1 MTPAGKLAAA
11 EARSRFALEVL
22 RRGEEIDLARAAL
35 FVAAEDDAGCD
46 VRATLDALNELGAQA
61 RERVEVDESRA
72 VEALNQYLFE
82 DLGFGGDES
91 NYYDPRNSFL
101 NRVVERRAGI
111 PITLS
116 IVYMEVGRRAG
127 LAVEGVGMP
136 GHFIVRARGPLDDA
150 DLLVDPFAGRVVD
163 EDDCQQRLDMIY
175 AGQLPLSQELLR
187 AMPKRDILVRLLNN
201 LKGIYV
207 EAQMHGRALAVVER
221 LLLLAPHAASERR
234 DRGLLLAQL
243 KRLPEAIADVRAYL
257 ASAANSPDAE
267 EVREQLGKMRQRLAS
282 LN

>member
-1 MTPAGKLAAA
+1 MTPHRKLLAA

-35 FVAAEDDAGCD
+35 LVAAEDDAGCD
-46 VRATLDALNELGAQA
+46 VALSLEVLDELGAQA
-61 RERVEVDESRA
+61 RARVESDDGPA
-72 VEALNQYLFE
+72 VAALNRYLFE
-82 DLGFGGDES
+82 DLGFAGDER

-101 NRVVERRAGI
+101 NRVVERRVGI

-127 LAVEGVGMP
+127 LEVEGVGMP
-136 GHFIVRARGPLDDA
+136 GHFIVRARAAGEPPV
-150 DLLVDPFAGRVVD
+150 LVDAFAGRAVD

-175 AGQLPLSQELLR
+175 AGQMPLSPELLR
-187 AMPKRDILVRLLNN
+187 PTPTRDILVRVLNN

-207 EAQMHGRALAVVER
+207 QGQMHGRALAVVER

-243 KRLPEAIADVRAYL
+243 GRLQEAVADLRSYL
-257 ASAANSPDAE
+257 AFAENSPDAE
-267 EVREQLGKMRQRLAS
+267 EVREQLNKIRMRLAA